1 MKSVLVV
8 EDEYGNAEVLQ
19 LLLESAGY
27 QVRLTSNGREA
38 LVELA
43 RERPTLVLTDYMMP
57 RMTGGELGLALR
69 ADPQL
74 RDIPIVIMSAT
85 EESAIQSVFA
95 DYDAFLR
102 KPYNAEQMLAVL
114 DRLAESGRQ
123 PQAPDAQIDES
134 VRQLL
139 RGISSSRPE
148 ET

>member
-1 MKSVLVV
+1 VL
-8 EDEYGNAEVLQ
+8 
-19 LLLESAGY
+19 S
-27 QVRLTSNGREA
+27 
-38 LVELA
+38 
-43 RERPTLVLTDYMMP
+43 DYMMP

-69 ADPQL
+69 ADPHL
-74 RDIPIVIMSAT
+74 RHIPMVIMSAT
-85 EESAIQSVFA
+85 EESAIQAVFA

-102 KPYNAEQMLAVL
+102 KPYNAEQMLAVVE
-114 DRLAESGRQ
+114 RLAHNGRQ